1 MGKQFLMKHSK
12 GSTIAAYTC
21 CLAKEGDCTSDGPGT
36 YSSQKRRKFSSSSAR
51 FLNFIGG
58 LRSRN

>member
-1 MGKQFLMKHSK
+1 MGKQFLMKHSN

-21 CLAKEGDCTSDGPGT
+21 CLAKEGDCTSPGT
-36 YSSQKRRKFSSSSAR
+36 YSSQKRRKFSSTSAR